1 MQSPNLADENTL
13 NVLPH
18 LLLHRS
24 DTVLPKTAK
33 PSTEQSAPKRAK
45 FLTLIAL
52 PSVKASRIEH
62 VLDPVTFPRTDMDD
76 PRLTPPLNESELPR
90 DTKANTLSSA
100 PNREAQRILTAEP
113 IKQ

>member
-45 FLTLIAL
+45 FLTLKLEPNSTIPKTEKEEPQRMNERRLVDDAN
-52 PSVKASRIEH
+52 STAWY
-62 VLDPVTFPRTDMDD
+62 TDKLMKE
-76 PRLTPPLNESELPR
+76 LNLH
-90 DTKANTLSSA
+90 A
-100 PNREAQRILTAEP
+100 P
-113 IKQ
+113 